1 MPAAEHVERQVAV
14 AVVIA
19 VKEPAFLVAVQ
30 RVVGRVEVE
39 HDLARRFLMGV
50 EKQLDEQ
57 PLDRRSIVVDLVI
70 ARRPFVWPGACSR
83 RFSVLLLA
91 SGEGPRPSRS
101 NGLFPISGRP
111 AMSVLSD
118 ITRSRGSLK
127 PSLQDVASREADI
140 LEDGSRPQSLVQNSA
155 CRAERGIAGRK
166 SCETSPALT
175 EPNRPRLAQARH
187 HSSAQVSHLG
197 TR

>member
-1 MPAAEHVERQVAV
+1 MIPRAAGGRIQSCPPSSCTSSPSIIGAGI
-14 AVVIA
+14 ASCAPRNLSPNASAASWGVIGFFKSTTRSLTGTSCCGSNLA
-19 VKEPAFLVAVQ
+19 HAGSCVK
-30 RVVGRVEVE
+30 
-39 HDLARRFLMGV
+39 D
-50 EKQLDEQ
+50 
-57 PLDRRSIVVDLVI
+57 
-70 ARRPFVWPGACSR
+70 
-83 RFSVLLLA
+83 
-91 SGEGPRPSRS
+91 PSRS

-127 PSLQDVASREADI
+127 PPLQDVASREADI

-175 EPNRPRLAQARH
+175 EPNRPRLAQAH
-187 HSSAQVSHLG
+187 HQSSAQVSHLG